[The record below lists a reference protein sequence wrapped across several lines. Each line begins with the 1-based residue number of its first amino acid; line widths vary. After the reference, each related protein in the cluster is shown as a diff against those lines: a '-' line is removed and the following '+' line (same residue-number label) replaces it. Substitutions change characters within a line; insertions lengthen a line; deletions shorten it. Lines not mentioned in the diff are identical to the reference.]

1 MPSKKRR
8 KQDRERCMDD
18 PYYRMWVRQQW
29 VTRLWNMRTQ
39 LVVYH
44 ADDHL
49 KESTL
54 IEVDGLLMRLIHI
67 LKGL

>member
-8 KQDRERCMDD
+8 KKDLEECMDD
-18 PYYRMWVRQQW
+18 PYYRMWIRQCW
-29 VTRLWNMRTQ
+29 VTRLWNMRNQ
-39 LVVYH
+39 LVIYH

-49 KESTL
+49 NSGTL
-54 IEVDGLLMRLIHI
+54 IEADELLRRLIHI